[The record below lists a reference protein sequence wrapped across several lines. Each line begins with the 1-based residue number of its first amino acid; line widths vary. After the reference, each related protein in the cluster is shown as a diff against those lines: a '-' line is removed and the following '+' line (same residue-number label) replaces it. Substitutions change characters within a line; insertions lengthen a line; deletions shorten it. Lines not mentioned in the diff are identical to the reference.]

1 MRSAVLLAACIIGST
16 IALGQFQP
24 AQAQQ
29 EFQAPQGQARQRLLR
44 RALGISESSAITQIA
59 ELTPSQPIVN
69 AGTPRMAAL
78 SALHA
83 EHWSPLGGP
92 QGNSHTG
99 YVRVGRGAAELS
111 GSPQVT
117 MTFPMS
123 PGIRHLVICDIRR
136 NGAFEVEVTDV
147 SGLPRGRFTWESATR
162 GALLLPPVNNAV
174 VAMLRFRVPPD
185 APEGSSLDLS
195 GCTISAISA

>member
-1 MRSAVLLAACIIGST
+1 MRSAVFLALCLIGST
-16 IALGQFQP
+16 IALGHFQP
-24 AQAQQ
+24 AEAQQ
-29 EFQAPQGQARQRLLR
+29 EFQAPQGEARQRLIR

-59 ELTPSQPIVN
+59 ELTPSRPLLN
-69 AGTPRMAAL
+69 AGTSRMASL

-83 EHWSPLGGP
+83 EHWSPLGGL

-99 YVRVGRGAAELS
+99 VVRVGRGGAELA

-117 MTFPMS
+117 LIFPMS
-123 PGIRHLVICDIRR
+123 PGVRHLVICDISR
-136 NGAFEVEVTDV
+136 NGAFDVEVTDV

-162 GALLLPPVNNAV
+162 GALLLPPVNVAV
-174 VAMLRFRVPPD
+174 VATLRFRVPPD
-185 APEGSSLDLS
+185 APEDSSLDLS